1 MTVVAGF
8 ALLAVLIAAF
18 VPPSMGADAVSGD
31 ECTLFVDWENYNL
44 PEFDEEARAH
54 QYFVAPHPLAQQPGN
69 WQFVQVVWADGDNTP
84 TLRADGRSS
93 TTKRTIHLV
102 RPTNDARLL

>member
-69 WQFVQVVWADGDNTP
+69 WQFVQVVWADGRQHAHLAGGW
-84 TLRADGRSS
+84 TLEYNEAHHSS
-93 TTKRTIHLV
+93 CS
-102 RPTNDARLL
+102 PNQ